1 MSNSFALGVDG
12 GGSKT
17 LAILVDEQGNER
29 GRGVAGSSNYST
41 VSLEQVHLNLR
52 DAVEQAARAA
62 DCQLP
67 VRAAWFGLAGMDR
80 RDDYEI
86 LLPLL
91 APFAQN
97 VHLVNDAELLLGAL
111 DNAVGVALIAGT
123 GSIALGRDAYGTTTR
138 AGGWGHVLG
147 DEGSGF
153 EMGRQ
158 ALQAA
163 VRASDGRGRPTLL
176 LDLILQHWQLKQASD
191 LISQVYPVPDTTRIA
206 QLSSLVFAAAR
217 QGDALASEIIQ
228 RAADELALAAIVVGD
243 KLTFPDSRIPLALG
257 GGILVHEAA
266 LRDEVLQRIGQQRS
280 LGQVEIVEH
289 PALSAARAAIHL
301 R

>member
-138 AGGWGHVLG
+138 AGGWG
-147 DEGSGF
+147 
-153 EMGRQ
+153 
-158 ALQAA
+158 
-163 VRASDGRGRPTLL
+163 
-176 LDLILQHWQLKQASD
+176 
-191 LISQVYPVPDTTRIA
+191 
-206 QLSSLVFAAAR
+206 
-217 QGDALASEIIQ
+217 
-228 RAADELALAAIVVGD
+228 
-243 KLTFPDSRIPLALG
+243 
-257 GGILVHEAA
+257 
-266 LRDEVLQRIGQQRS
+266 
-280 LGQVEIVEH
+280 
-289 PALSAARAAIHL
+289 
-301 R
+301 